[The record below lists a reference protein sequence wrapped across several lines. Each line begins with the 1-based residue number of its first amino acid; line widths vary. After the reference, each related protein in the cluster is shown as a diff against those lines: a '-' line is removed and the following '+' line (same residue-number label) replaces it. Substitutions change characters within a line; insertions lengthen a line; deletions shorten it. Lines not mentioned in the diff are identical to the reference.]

1 MDRIYV
7 IGDMDTVS
15 AFRLAGVTGVVS
27 SGERVPA
34 TFEEIAGKDDATVV
48 IITNELAGHVRER
61 ITEINL
67 ERVLP
72 VVVEIP
78 GVDDREGFRKS
89 DVAYI
94 AEALGIAI

>member
-27 SGERVPA
+27 SGDRAPA
-34 TFEEIAGKDDATVV
+34 QFEEIVGKSDAAVV
-48 IITNELAGHVRER
+48 IVTNELAGHLRER
-61 ITEINL
+61 IREINL
-67 ERVLP
+67 NRVLP
-72 VVVEIP
+72 VIVEIP

-94 AEALGIAI
+94 AEALGIAL

>member
-1 MDRIYV
+1 MNRIYV

-15 AFRLAGVTGVVS
+15 AFRLAGVTGGVS
-27 SGERVPA
+27 SGDRVPSH
-34 TFEEIAGKDDATVV
+34 FEEIVGKGDAAVV
-48 IITNELAGHVRER
+48 IVTNELAGHLRER
-61 ITEINL
+61 IREINL
-67 ERVLP
+67 NRVLP

-94 AEALGIAI
+94 AEALGIAL